1 MYTQSEWNTCF
12 YTFWQQVVRC
22 WIEVRSLFFC
32 CEGRGFNVEGEGS
45 RSRIEVACKQAFPC
59 SFGAK
64 NQRKNKERESETARE
79 MELTASP
86 ETALISYAQGRYR
99 IVRPLKYGKE
109 TEQLIFKF

>member
-1 MYTQSEWNTCF
+1 
-12 YTFWQQVVRC
+12 
-22 WIEVRSLFFC
+22 
-32 CEGRGFNVEGEGS
+32 
-45 RSRIEVACKQAFPC
+45 
-59 SFGAK
+59 
-64 NQRKNKERESETARE
+64 

>member
-1 MYTQSEWNTCF
+1 MKH
-12 YTFWQQVVRC
+12 
-22 WIEVRSLFFC
+22 LFLHFLTASC
-32 CEGRGFNVEGEGS
+32 QILNRGAESIFLLRGSRVEGEGS

-59 SFGAK
+59 GFGAK
-64 NQRKNKERESETARE
+64 NQRKNKERESETARK